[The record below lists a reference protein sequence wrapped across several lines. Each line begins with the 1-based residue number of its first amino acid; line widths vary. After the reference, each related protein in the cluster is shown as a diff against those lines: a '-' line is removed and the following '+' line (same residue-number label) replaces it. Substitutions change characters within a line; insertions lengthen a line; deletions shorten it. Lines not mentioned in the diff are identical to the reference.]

1 MNFVELQEVVEVNPR
16 LQKRQLRPDEPVS
29 FVPMAAVSEESKRI
43 VSPELRPYSDVAYV
57 FSFFEEGDVLIAKIT
72 PCFENGKIALAIG
85 LPRPI
90 AFGSTEF
97 HVFRAGNQL
106 VSSFLFHLLQ
116 LPAVRKAGAAQM
128 QGAAGQK
135 RVSAEFF
142 KGLKIPLPSIEE
154 QKRIAAILDAADAL
168 RVKRRESVAQ
178 LDALLQS
185 TFLDMFGDPVT
196 NPMGWECMPF
206 NKIGRFLSGSTPSKE
221 RTDYWGGLIPW
232 VSPKDMKVTRIND
245 AIDHVTDLAF
255 EETNLKVVEPR
266 CVLIVVRGMILAHSF
281 PVAVNQVPVAINQDM
296 KAIVPLT
303 KVNVLFLLECIS
315 LLKRQILSEVS
326 TAGHGTKRLDSEA
339 MKKILVP
346 LPPLSLQRRFA
357 SIVEA
362 AERQKARLRAH
373 LDELDALFS
382 SLQSRAFNGEL

>member
-1 MNFVELQEVVEVNPR
+1 MKWNSITIGNLAVRGSVSIDPTRHKDESFELYSIP
-16 LQKRQLRPDEPVS
+16 S
-29 FVPMAAVSEESKRI
+29 FDCGTPEIVLGSEIGSAKKIVQHQDVMISRI
-43 VSPELRPYSDVAYV
+43 VPHIRRAWVVGPSNGRRQ
-57 FSFFEEGDVLIAKIT
+57 IASGEWI
-72 PCFENGKIALAIG
+72 
-85 LPRPI
+85 
-90 AFGSTEF
+90 
-97 HVFRAGNQL
+97 VFRSEIVWPHYLRWVMVGDAFHNEFMRT
-106 VSSFLFHLLQ
+106 VSGVGGSLLRAR
-116 LPAVRKAGAAQM
+116 PSEV
-128 QGAAGQK
+128 
-135 RVSAEFF
+135 F
-142 KGLKIPLPSIEE
+142 KIKIPFPPIEE
-154 QKRIAAILDAADAL
+154 QKRIAAILDAANAL
-168 RVKRRESVAQ
+168 RAKRRESIAQ

-245 AIDHVTDLAF
+245 AIDHVTNLAF

-266 CVLIVVRGMILAHSF
+266 SVLIVVRGMILAHSF

-362 AERQKARLRAH
+362 AERQKTRLRTH
-373 LDELDALFS
+373 LDELNALFAS
-382 SLQSRAFNGEL
+382 FQSRAFNGEL

>member
-1 MNFVELQEVVEVNPR
+1 MFTEKTPLLSSVCEIVMGQAPDGSSYNTHSNGYPLIAGAGDFGALFPNPGKFTDAPTKLSHDGDIILCIR
-16 LQKRQLRPDEPVS
+16 ATIGDRNWSDTSYCLGRGVAGLRAKNGKL
-29 FVPMAAVSEESKRI
+29 FQGYLWHWLGHTA
-43 VSPELRPYSDVAYV
+43 PELKAKGRGATFLQVSKSD
-57 FSFFEEGDVLIAKIT
+57 
-72 PCFENGKIALAIG
+72 IG
-85 LPRPI
+85 
-90 AFGSTEF
+90 S
-97 HVFRAGNQL
+97 
-106 VSSFLFHLLQ
+106 LQ
-116 LPAVRKAGAAQM
+116 
-128 QGAAGQK
+128 
-135 RVSAEFF
+135 
-142 KGLKIPLPSIEE
+142 IPLPPIEE

-168 RVKRRESVAQ
+168 RVKRRESIAQ

-362 AERQKARLRAH
+362 AESQKARLRAH
-373 LDELDALFS
+373 LDELDALFA

>member
-43 VSPELRPYSDVAYV
+43 VSPELRPYSDVAKGYTY
-57 FSFFEEGDVLIAKIT
+57 FEEGDVLIAKIT

-142 KGLKIPLPSIEE
+142 KGLKIPLPPIEE

-168 RVKRRESVAQ
+168 RVKRRESIAQ

-185 TFLDMFGDPVT
+185 TFLDMFGDPVR
-196 NPMGWECMPF
+196 NPKGWETV
-206 NKIGRFLSGSTPSKE
+206 R
-221 RTDYWGGLIPW
+221 
-232 VSPKDMKVTRIND
+232 
-245 AIDHVTDLAF
+245 F
-255 EETNLKVVEPR
+255 EEIGASRLGKMLDKGREKGSCQYTYLANFNVQWFHFDLENLRTMDFCNSDREEFNLQKGDLLVCEGGEVGR
-266 CVLIVVRGMILAHSF
+266 T
-281 PVAVNQVPVAINQDM
+281 AIWKGEQEDVFFQ
-296 KAIVPLT
+296 KALHRV
-303 KVNVLFLLECIS
+303 
-315 LLKRQILSEVS
+315 
-326 TAGHGTKRLDSEA
+326 RLDPEKAVAEYVQFFMWFMAKNGGFKDFTNSA
-339 MKKILVP
+339 TIAHLTGVKLKTLPVP